1 MSKHT
6 VLAIESGSILS
17 VASFYLRML
26 HYVCDGGVDI
36 CIIYPCVAFYRA
48 SLVVGRWN
56 DLDTINDFFEEIH
69 PTSFLLCYK
78 YEIIII
84 HNICIIHTTRIDTRQ
99 PAPIPATILGQLNTT
114 LFSFRRSARV
124 WRILLSR
131 TASKDFSINRSLPSL
146 RSHPIDVFLFNRFDG
161 WQFKDYSTPLTL
173 ELDQTASA
181 ILVYMTGSNHQYR
194 STNEYNIIHQFD
206 SMGEIVGIAIRLSIH
221 HVKYKIQN
229 IWHCFWI
236 SLD

>member
-1 MSKHT
+1 MCVMAVQIFASYIL
-6 VLAIESGSILS
+6 VLRSIG
-17 VASFYLRML
+17 R
-26 HYVCDGGVDI
+26 
-36 CIIYPCVAFYRA
+36 RW
-48 SLVVGRWN
+48 SLVVGTTST
-56 DLDTINDFFEEIH
+56 LSMISLTKPCLFL